1 MSSHADTAADLLA
14 AAALP
19 TLDGHPNTASIDMA
33 GVYATLALAEAIER
47 ATRTLATALANPA
60 NPDNPDNSQPGN
72 EPPAG
77 RRPDL
82 TRSPRPSQNHM
93 LDDRGG
99 R

>member
-60 NPDNPDNSQPGN
+60 NPDTSQPAN

-82 TRSPRPSQNHM
+82 I
-93 LDDRGG
+93 
-99 R
+99 